1 MGGRK
6 LSVLWGIE
14 KYRIGWSNSEKFPS
28 VLYCQKKTFDG
39 FQFFFSANYY
49 IGVLQ
54 LHLLL
59 CRKIPLSC
67 PYSCG
72 ISIPREMVHAFY
84 HSLSDVI
91 DVRVGTSE

>member
-1 MGGRK
+1 MVF
-6 LSVLWGIE
+6 S
-14 KYRIGWSNSEKFPS
+14 
-28 VLYCQKKTFDG
+28 
-39 FQFFFSANYY
+39 FFFSANYN
-49 IGVLQ
+49 ICVLQ

-72 ISIPREMVHAFY
+72 ISIPRGMVHVFH

-91 DVRVGTSE
+91 DGRVVVYIAGMAAVWVPASKALIAMFCLFSKVESDLPNK